1 MNWFTGLALYLIIW
15 WLVLFVILPIGIRGQ
30 AEEGDIVEGTEP
42 GAPHKLNIK
51 KKFIQ
56 TTIAA
61 TIVWGLVCAL
71 ILSGLITWTS
81 FGTYIQ
87 R

>member
-1 MNWFTGLALYLIIW
+1 MNWFTALALYLIIW

-30 AEEGDIVEGTEP
+30 AEEGDVVEGTEP

-56 TTIAA
+56 TTIAG
-61 TIVWGLVCAL
+61 TIVWGLVCVL
-71 ILSGLITWTS
+71 ILSGVVSWTS